1 MNHQYIK
8 DFMYGTTVASCYI
21 LQDFRV
27 GTTKNDTKYLSAT
40 LKDNSG
46 TISAK
51 LWSYCDSV
59 SANDVGKIVF
69 VEGSVDIYQNN
80 PQIVL
85 SGIRSIT
92 LNDMEGLDDLS
103 ALVPMAPIDVD
114 DEMHSISWT
123 IYSMTDEDYKAICQ
137 EMINRYEKK
146 FRVFPAAKSV
156 HHSFRSGLLM
166 HTTNMLILAEYI
178 ADIYKTHVNRD
189 LLLAGVLLHDIGK
202 IKEFTVSELGLV
214 TDYSI
219 DGKLMGHAII
229 CAEEITEIADKLGT
243 PEEKVRLLKH
253 LILSHHGKPEHGA
266 AVVPVCLEAELLSCI
281 DMLDSRVE
289 IYSEATANISP
300 GEFSPRVYALDK
312 QVLKHQ

>member
-59 SANDVGKIVF
+59 NANDVGKIVF

-92 LNDMEGLDDLS
+92 LDDMEGLDDLS

-123 IYSMTDEDYKAICQ
+123 IYSMTDEDYKAICK
-137 EMINRYEKK
+137 EMISRYEKE

-166 HTTNMLILAEYI
+166 HTTNMLILAEYV
-178 ADIYKTHVNRD
+178 ADIYKAHVNRD

-219 DGKLMGHAII
+219 EGKLMGHAII
-229 CAEEITEIADKLGT
+229 CAEEITEIADELGT

-289 IYSEATANISP
+289 IYSEATANLST
-300 GEFSPRVYALDK
+300 GEFSPRIYALEK